1 MQNIVFDI
9 TTIQIIF
16 MVQNKILQQK
26 QQFKQICC
34 RAEKKEV
41 KSNNRHGR
49 SCDTVHIWKVLNCWP
64 NKDFIIWLFL
74 PVWSLL
80 NKMLHRNDHRSV
92 VGYLPSTRKMKK
104 RNAKDSNGDW
114 AKALKL
120 WSKGGI
126 ENGLSSVTDM
136 TMLLFV
142 TVTSAVWNSEPW
154 VSAWGCMF
162 NWFTMV
168 NRRICLWEASTAMF
182 LSFLLFLPNDCVNIL
197 ACDW

>member
-104 RNAKDSNGDW
+104 KECQGFEWRLGKGTKAVEQRWDWKWLEQCDGHDHAIVCDSNFSSM
-114 AKALKL
+114 KL
-120 WSKGGI
+120 R
-126 ENGLSSVTDM
+126 
-136 TMLLFV
+136 TM
-142 TVTSAVWNSEPW
+142 
-154 VSAWGCMF
+154 GQ
-162 NWFTMV
+162 
-168 NRRICLWEASTAMF
+168 CLGMY
-182 LSFLLFLPNDCVNIL
+182 V
-197 ACDW
+197 